1 MSKLTDAEKSKKYD
15 AMMARSKKYAERSR
29 IRNKLL
35 ANKAIKAGIVVT
47 DVEVDAALKLV
58 NHK

>member
-1 MSKLTDAEKSKKYD
+1 MLTKEEKAKKYD
-15 AMMARSKKYAERSR
+15 EMNARSKKYAERSR

-35 ANKAIKAGIVVT
+35 ADKAIKAGIVVT
-47 DVEVDAALKLV
+47 DAEIDAALKKV